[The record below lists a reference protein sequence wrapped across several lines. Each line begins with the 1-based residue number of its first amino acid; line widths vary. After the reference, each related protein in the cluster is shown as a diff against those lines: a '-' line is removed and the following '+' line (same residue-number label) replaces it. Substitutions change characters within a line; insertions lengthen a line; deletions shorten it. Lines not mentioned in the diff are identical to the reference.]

1 MQQLPASVRWRE
13 REQTPH
19 PSTAAPGAPAPH
31 TAASSR
37 VQQPLLL
44 RFSCTYVRRAG
55 VVMLV
60 QLVEP
65 VRHVETPP
73 APHYLRTRPPLPS
86 EHAPAVAEAVAE
98 RAVPGELEPQSPM
111 WPGASSPAG
120 PAFRRRTSAIP
131 SPGIR
136 SPPSHSPVQGQP
148 CSAWR
153 VSAGTGTAPH
163 RSRCSLTAALR
174 GGPAGAGRV
183 VCQELDASVTTVPS
197 DTMVIKLACYKY
209 R

>member
-120 PAFRRRTSAIP
+120 HAFRRRTSAIP
-131 SPGIR
+131 TVALSSSG
-136 SPPSHSPVQGQP
+136 
-148 CSAWR
+148 SAVLCVACECGNGDR
-153 VSAGTGTAPH
+153 TAPFALFSD
-163 RSRCSLTAALR
+163 RSSSWWPSR
-174 GGPAGAGRV
+174 GGESRLPGTRCKCNNRA
-183 VCQELDASVTTVPS
+183 
-197 DTMVIKLACYKY
+197 K
-209 R
+209 